1 MKLMD
6 TLKLFGVG
14 ILLMLTATSQGLSAK
29 SMDGIDEEAL
39 EKIVNSESRA
49 MYNKNRDRHR
59 HPYETLKF
67 LGIKP
72 TMTIAEIWPGGD
84 AYYAEI
90 VGQYV
95 ALEGQYIAVVPS
107 LQPTSEF
114 GKRSNERLAY
124 RFDNF
129 EDLFE
134 SPLTTDMS
142 KGDYDFAEDSSL
154 DMVLT
159 FRNYHNWLE
168 GGYAEEVLASFM
180 KALKPGGRLGI
191 IEHRLEGSP
200 HEGMGEWGGYMAQS
214 HLIELVKAAGFKLVA
229 TSEVNANPRDTKDH
243 PAGVWSLP
251 PTLRLGEKD
260 REKYMAI
267 GESDRMTIL
276 FEKP

>member
-1 MKLMD
+1 MKIIETFKFFL
-6 TLKLFGVG
+6 VG
-14 ILLMLTATSQGLSAK
+14 ILLILPTTSQGLSAR
-29 SMDGIDEEAL
+29 SMDGIDEDAL
-39 EKIVNSESRA
+39 LQIINSESRA
-49 MYNKNRDRHR
+49 MYNKNRDRYR

-84 AYYAEI
+84 AYYAES

-95 ALEGQYIAVVPS
+95 ALDGQYIAVVPS
-107 LQPTSEF
+107 LHPTSASAI
-114 GKRSNERLAY
+114 RNNERLAY

-134 SPLTTDMS
+134 SPITTDMS
-142 KGDYDFAEDSSL
+142 KGDYDFAQASSL

-159 FRNYHNWLE
+159 FRNYHNWLQ
-168 GGYAEEVLASFM
+168 GGYAEEVLAAFM

-191 IEHRLEGSP
+191 IEHRLDGSP
-200 HEGMGEWGGYMAQS
+200 HENMGEWGGYMAQS
-214 HLIELVKAAGFKLVA
+214 HLIELVEAAGFKLVA
-229 TSEVNANPRDTKDH
+229 TSEVNANPKDTKDH